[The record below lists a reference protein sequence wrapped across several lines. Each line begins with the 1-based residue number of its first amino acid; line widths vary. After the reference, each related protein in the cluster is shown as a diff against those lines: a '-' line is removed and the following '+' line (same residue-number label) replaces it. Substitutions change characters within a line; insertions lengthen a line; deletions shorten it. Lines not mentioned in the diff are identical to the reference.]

1 MNIKKVAILIA
12 LFTAITLFFVFELD
26 QYVTLEF
33 AKSQQ
38 QLLSEYISN
47 NFYQAS
53 IIFFISYLLMT
64 ALSLPGAAIASL
76 LGAALFGFSWSLL
89 LVSFA
94 STLGAS
100 CAFLLS
106 RYLFK
111 EWVENT
117 FSQHINA
124 FNQGIKKDGN
134 YYLFSLRLLPIF
146 PFFLINILMGLTQ
159 FSLAR
164 FYIISQIGMLPGTM
178 IYLNAGT
185 QFAQINTIN
194 DILSFKILASL
205 TLLGIFPLLIKSI
218 ITMFNNYKCYK
229 KWTKPTHFDRNLIA
243 IGAGSGGLVTAY
255 IAAAVNAKVTLI
267 EKHKMGGD
275 CLNFGC
281 VPSKALLRSA
291 KAMKEIKK
299 AQELGIA
306 VEDTEVNFSKV
317 MQRVQQVIKD
327 IAPHDSIERYS
338 ALGVE
343 CIQGEATILSP
354 WEVEVNGQI
363 LTTRNIVI
371 STGARPLVPQID
383 GIEKVNYFTSDN
395 IWNLEKQPKN
405 MVILGGG
412 PIGCELAQ
420 AFSLLG
426 SKVTLVEMAPQVLI
440 REDDEVGELVKKELE
455 KSGVTVLTNTK
466 ATQFL
471 DEKSLKLA
479 KENGQEDTLEFDT
492 ILLALGRVPN
502 TKGFGLEKLE
512 IPLTPQGR
520 IEVDAYLRTKY
531 PNIYA
536 VGDVTG
542 PYQLTHAAGHQAW
555 HAAVNALFGRFKKFK
570 ISYASLPAVTY
581 TLPEVARVGLNEKE
595 AKAQQINYEITY
607 YGIDDLDRAIADS
620 EAHGFIKVLTPKGK
634 DKILGATIVGQ
645 HAGEMLSEFTL
656 AMRHGLGLNKILA
669 TIHPYPTFGEANK
682 YAAGVWKKNNAPK
695 KVLEWL
701 ECFHTWQRKK
711 DPALLTP
718 APASEKVAI
727 AAVEKADK
735 EETSK

>member
-1 MNIKKVAILIA
+1 MNIKKVAILIS
-12 LFTAITLFFVFELD
+12 LFTTITLFFVFELD

-33 AKSQQ
+33 AKSQH
-38 QLLSEYISN
+38 QLLNEYIN
-47 NFYQAS
+47 DNFYQAS
-53 IIFFISYLLMT
+53 LLFFTSYILIT

-111 EWVENT
+111 DWVENT
-117 FSQHINA
+117 FPQHINA
-124 FNQGIKKDGN
+124 FNQGIKKEGG

-205 TLLGIFPLLIKSI
+205 TLLGIFPLLIKRI
-218 ITMFNNYKCYK
+218 ITMFNHYKYYK

-267 EKHKMGGD
+267 EKNQMGGD
-275 CLNFGC
+275 CLNTGC

-299 AQELGIA
+299 AEELGIA
-306 VEDTEVNFSKV
+306 VEDTEVNFNKV
-317 MQRVQQVIKD
+317 MQRIQQVIKD
-327 IAPHDSIERYS
+327 IAPHDSIERYTE
-338 ALGVE
+338 LGVE
-343 CIQGEATILSP
+343 CIQGEANIISP
-354 WEVEVNGQI
+354 WEVEVNGKR

-371 STGARPLVPQID
+371 STGASPLIPQIE
-383 GIEKVNYFTSDN
+383 GIEKVNYLTSDT
-395 IWNLEKQPKN
+395 IWNLKNQPKN

-426 SKVTLVEMAPQVLI
+426 SKVTLVEMTPQLLI
-440 REDDEVGELVKKELE
+440 REDDEVGEFIKKELE
-455 KSGVTVLTNTK
+455 NSGVTVLTNSK
-466 ATQFL
+466 ATEFL
-471 DEKSLKLA
+471 NETSLKVV
-479 KENGQEDTLEFDT
+479 KENGQEDTLEFDS
-492 ILLALGRVPN
+492 LLFALGRVPN
-502 TKGFGLEKLE
+502 TQGFGLETLE
-512 IPLTPQGR
+512 IPLTPEGR
-520 IEVDAYLRTKY
+520 IKVDAYLKTKY

-542 PYQLTHAAGHQAW
+542 PYQLTHAAGHQGW
-555 HAAVNALFGRFKKFK
+555 HAAVNALFGRYKKFK
-570 ISYASLPAVTY
+570 ISYEALPAVTY

-620 EAHGFIKVLTPKGK
+620 EAKGFIKVLTPKGK

-645 HAGEMLSEFTL
+645 HAGEMLAEFTL
-656 AMRHGLGLNKILA
+656 AIRHGLGLNKILA

-682 YAAGVWKKNNAPK
+682 YVAGVWKKNNAPK
-695 KVLEWL
+695 KVLKWL
-701 ECFHTWQRKK
+701 KCFHAIQRKK
-711 DPALLTP
+711 ASAFFMSAPEKTP
-718 APASEKVAI
+718 TSSL
-727 AAVEKADK
+727 EKADK
-735 EETSK
+735 KETNK

>member
-1 MNIKKVAILIA
+1 MNIKKLAILTA

-26 QYVTLEF
+26 QYLTLEF
-33 AKSQQ
+33 AKSQH
-38 QLLSEYISN
+38 QLLNDYITN

-53 IIFFISYLLMT
+53 VIFFISYILIT

-76 LGAALFGFSWSLL
+76 LGAAFFGFSWSLL

-94 STLGAS
+94 STFGAS
-100 CAFLLS
+100 GAFLLS

-111 EWVENT
+111 DWVENT
-117 FSQHINA
+117 FPQHIKT
-124 FNQGIKKDGN
+124 FNQGIKKNGN

-164 FYIISQIGMLPGTM
+164 FYLISQIGMLPGTI

-185 QFAQINTIN
+185 QLAQIETVS
-194 DILSFKILASL
+194 DILSFNILASL
-205 TLLGIFPLLIKSI
+205 TLLGIFPLLIKGI
-218 ITMFNNYKCYK
+218 ITLFNHYQSYK
-229 KWTKPTHFDRNLIA
+229 KWTKPAHFDRNLIA

-267 EKHKMGGD
+267 EKNQMGGD
-275 CLNFGC
+275 CLNTGC

-299 AQELGIA
+299 AQELGIRVQNA
-306 VEDTEVNFSKV
+306 EVNFHNV

-327 IAPHDSIERYS
+327 IAPHDSIERYTE
-338 ALGVE
+338 LGVE
-343 CIQGEATILSP
+343 CIQGEATIISP
-354 WEVEVNGQI
+354 WEVKVNDKI

-371 STGARPLVPQID
+371 STGASPLIPQIE
-383 GIEKVNYFTSDN
+383 GIEKVNYLTSDN
-395 IWNLEKQPKN
+395 IWNIEKQPKN

-426 SKVTLVEMAPQVLI
+426 SKVTLIEMMPQLLL
-440 REDDEVGELVKKELE
+440 REDDEVGECIKKELE
-455 KSGVTVLTNTK
+455 NSGVRVLTNTK

-471 DEKSLKLA
+471 SATSLKIA
-479 KENGQEDTLEFDT
+479 KENSQEALLEFDT
-492 ILLALGRVPN
+492 LLLALGRMPN
-502 TKGFGLEKLE
+502 TKGFGLEALSL
-512 IPLTPQGR
+512 PLSPQGR

-570 ISYASLPAVTY
+570 ISYTHLPAVTY

-595 AKAQQINYEITY
+595 AKAQGIPYEITL

-620 EAHGFIKVLTPKGK
+620 EAYGFIKVLTPKGK
-634 DKILGATIVGQ
+634 DKILGATLVGQ

-656 AMRHGLGLNKILA
+656 AMQHGLGLNKILA
-669 TIHPYPTFGEANK
+669 TIHPYPTFSEANK
-682 YAAGVWKKNNAPK
+682 YTAGVWKKNNAPK
-695 KVLEWL
+695 KVLKWL
-701 ECFHTWQRKK
+701 ECFHSWQRKK
-711 DPALLTP
+711 APAL
-718 APASEKVAI
+718 SE
-727 AAVEKADK
+727 AAQVKPPSSALKKEDK
-735 EETSK
+735 EESNR